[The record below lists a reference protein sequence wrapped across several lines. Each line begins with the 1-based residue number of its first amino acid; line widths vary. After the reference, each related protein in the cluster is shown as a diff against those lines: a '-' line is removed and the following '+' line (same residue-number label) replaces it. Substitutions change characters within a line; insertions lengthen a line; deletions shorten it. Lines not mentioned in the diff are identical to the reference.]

1 MIGFLCK
8 RSLVLVIGLAVSPA
22 FAIST
27 TWLGVTSGDVTDPTN
42 WSAGVPGAADEAI
55 VVTAPNAPDLLGGSI
70 TWDKLTLNGSTNIA
84 DSVGGATLNL
94 NNAGIALFSAG
105 AHTSKIAPALNIV
118 GNIQTNGEHNVAF
131 NGPVSAAK
139 VESFGTAIASYNNSL
154 TITNNI
160 MTIGATAEVVIN
172 SVLNWNFP
180 GEKGYNGG
188 GGAFVLGA
196 GSTVNLGVFNLFDLA
211 TVRTD
216 ADNVLTGATDLWG
229 RHTNSTLDL
238 NGYSQGLEFHATNAG
253 SNMVI
258 DFGSTTGANT
268 LIWDASHNSGGTYD
282 VVNFEPGVDTLE
294 FGQYGSGL
302 GFHDPALLARIT
314 FNGAAYAASNPG
326 GGLSWWNA
334 VATPDLGD
342 DPGRQIAVFYA
353 AVPEPSSLLLAGAA
367 LLAVRRRSYRSL

>member
-1 MIGFLCK
+1 MISFLCK
-8 RSLVLVIGLAVSPA
+8 RSLVVALGLAVSPA
-22 FAIST
+22 LAITT
-27 TWLGVTSGDVTDPTN
+27 TWLGVTSGNVTDPTN

-55 VVTAPNAPDLLGGSI
+55 VVTAPNAPDLLGSSV
-70 TWDKLTLNGSTNIA
+70 TWGKLTLNGATDIA
-84 DSVGGATLNL
+84 DSVGGATINL
-94 NNAGIALFSAG
+94 NNAGTALFSAG
-105 AHTSKIAPALNIV
+105 THSSTIAPALNIV

-131 NGPVSAAK
+131 NGPVTAAK
-139 VESFGTAIASYNNSL
+139 VESFGTAIATYNNSL
-154 TITNNI
+154 TITNSI
-160 MTIGATAEVVIN
+160 VTIGATAEVVIN
-172 SVLNWNFP
+172 NVLNWNFP

-196 GSTVNLGVFNLFDLA
+196 GSTVNLNIFNLFDLA

-216 ADNVLTGATDLWG
+216 ANYVLTGGTDLWG
-229 RHTNSTLDL
+229 RHANSTLDL
-238 NGYSQGLEFHATNAG
+238 NGYSQGLEFLATNAG

-282 VVNFEPGVDTLE
+282 VVNFEAGVDTLE

-302 GFHDPALLARIT
+302 AFHDPALLARIT
-314 FNGAAYAASNPG
+314 VNGAAYAASNPG

-334 VATPDLGD
+334 VETPNLGD

-353 AVPEPSSLLLAGAA
+353 AVPEPTSLLLAGAA
-367 LLAVRRRSYRSL
+367 ALLVGFRRSN